1 MSIARLLITMLGLC
15 SKNDKMLGD
24 FKETVV
30 YFTEN
35 QVNIIMLKYSWNTKI
50 IGTYFVSLI
59 FEI

>member
-1 MSIARLLITMLGLC
+1 MSIARLLVTMLGLC

-35 QVNIIMLKYSWNTKI
+35 QVNIIMLKYSWNIKI
-50 IGTYFVSLI
+50 IHILLV
-59 FEI
+59 